1 MYFGRSESTTNGDF
15 DCGYEMEK
23 EIEEGK
29 PIIVVLEYII
39 INKQK
44 DRLHYEPNSREILL
58 TCCLLLSS
66 ATYYA
71 SDSVVSFLII
81 S

>member
-1 MYFGRSESTTNGDF
+1 MYFGRSESTTNGEF

-39 INKQK
+39 IKQK
-44 DRLHYEPNSREILL
+44 GRLHYEPNSGEILL
-58 TCCLLLSS
+58 TCCLL
-66 ATYYA
+66 A
-71 SDSVVSFLII
+71 SLLCYISFG
-81 S
+81 